1 MRTRELKNMAV
12 VSRCRQMIGR
22 CGTLA
27 RTASRKKD
35 YFAILDW
42 LVRLITS
49 CGKRRVDPVREGL
62 R

>member
-35 YFAILDW
+35 YFAISR
-42 LVRLITS
+42 LVSSPDYI
-49 CGKRRVDPVREGL
+49 VRKAPS
-62 R
+62 